1 MHPRFCALSSLS
13 FALGSLRFN
22 IWHLA
27 PYIRSPAVVGA
38 LLLARGS
45 VMLIERQN
53 LPGRPGMMMPSSAR
67 LEMRVSKSSG
77 FDGSDGHHRRHRG
90 VAANQ
95 HCIIA

>member
-53 LPGRPGMMMPSSAR
+53 LPGRPGSRINGLHDDAFVRAIGDAR
-67 LEMRVSKSSG
+67 
-77 FDGSDGHHRRHRG
+77 
-90 VAANQ
+90 Q
-95 HCIIA
+95 